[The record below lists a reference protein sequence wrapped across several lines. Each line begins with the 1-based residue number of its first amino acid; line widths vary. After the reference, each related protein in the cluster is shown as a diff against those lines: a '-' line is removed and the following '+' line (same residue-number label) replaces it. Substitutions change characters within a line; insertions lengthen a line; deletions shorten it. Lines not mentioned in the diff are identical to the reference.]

1 MSEYPD
7 CFVKQTIEH
16 DPESGNWGNCF
27 SAVLAS
33 LLDIPIEDVPVFCG
47 EDWLLRVSQ
56 SPRPLGR
63 SLESKD
69 NELG

>member
-1 MSEYPD
+1 MDYE
-7 CFVKQTIEH
+7 TILE
-16 DPESGNWGNCF
+16 DEKLLEF
-27 SAVLAS
+27 QAS
-33 LLDIPIEDVPVFCG
+33 YQELKDKAG
-47 EDWLLRVSQ
+47 Q